1 MVTSQR
7 PLQKI
12 LQEGFD
18 QDPRTGKWFARTGPD
33 DSATYFQ
40 DTPRGTPVI
49 AWIVSPHDH
58 RCPTMEGF
66 PEQMAR
72 AIFWGLST
80 VRYDTVEATRADG
93 SSEEATV
100 YYRRAVLRSDLES
113 KRDLVPDI
121 YFARLDDAEKLAA
134 IKAELEKDAREA
146 AERAA
151 KWEAEKAARKVE
163 QEARWQELQARKLV
177 EDKTRAA
184 ALGMSLEEYLEGQL
198 VLRQM
203 RKATRP
209 GHCLVC
215 KRVLSLKT
223 SVTRGVGPECFKGL
237 SLAERISAA
246 AQVAQKVGVGS

>member
-1 MVTSQR
+1 MR
-7 PLQKI
+7 
-12 LQEGFD
+12 
-18 QDPRTGKWFARTGPD
+18 
-33 DSATYFQ
+33 
-40 DTPRGTPVI
+40 
-49 AWIVSPHDH
+49 
-58 RCPTMEGF
+58 
-66 PEQMAR
+66 
-72 AIFWGLST
+72 
-80 VRYDTVEATRADG
+80 
-93 SSEEATV
+93 
-100 YYRRAVLRSDLES
+100 
-113 KRDLVPDI
+113 
-121 YFARLDDAEKLAA
+121 
-134 IKAELEKDAREA
+134 
-146 AERAA
+146 
-151 KWEAEKAARKVE
+151 EAEKAAMNAE
-163 QEARWQELQARKLV
+163 QNARWQELQARKLA